1 MARKTQPAQRPGK
14 QGSVRTRP
22 AAQRRAAK
30 RVTARPKA
38 AASGRKRGGRAA
50 GASGTAPKVRVRMY
64 RQGLG
69 DCFLITFDVGGS
81 EKHMLIDCG
90 TLGATTTGVTLAKVV
105 QDIQTTTKKH
115 LHLLIATHEH
125 WDHVAAFDH
134 LQNQF
139 KAMTIDNVWMAW
151 TEDPADV
158 LAQKIRKTKEDLG
171 AALAEASRAMTS
183 PAASPESVARGEA
196 VASILGFFDDSSLG
210 AGKFS
215 QTVDDAM
222 EFVRTGI
229 GTKARYC
236 NPGDGPLEETWL
248 PGFRFFVLG
257 PPRDE
262 KALYNLGEHGSSELY
277 SLAAGLKAA
286 AQLFDSGKAPSTYV
300 QGSTVGEQSDF
311 ASALPFDVRFR
322 RESSAE
328 STKEMFAKTY
338 LAEKAGWRKVDE
350 DWMHVASDFALQL
363 DSATNNTSLALAI
376 ERIADGKVL
385 LFPADAQQGNWVS
398 WHDPAIQ
405 WTVKDGSTSRNV
417 KAANL
422 LSRTVFYKVG
432 HHSSHNATARA
443 KGLEL
448 MDQTKELTAF
458 IPVDRAVALKR
469 NPKGSWKMP
478 ALTLYRRLLEKCE
491 GRVARS
497 DIGWAAD
504 ATTAKD
510 ATTEKEFVG
519 MATAGEWTTWTKAQR
534 AATHVA
540 IASLYIDYLL
550 E

>member
-1 MARKTQPAQRPGK
+1 MAKKPP
-14 QGSVRTRP
+14 
-22 AAQRRAAK
+22 
-30 RVTARPKA
+30 ARPVNTRGAAPHKRAPARRRKA
-38 AASGRKRGGRAA
+38 AAV
-50 GASGTAPKVRVRMY
+50 PKVRVRMY

-90 TLGATTTGVTLAKVV
+90 TLGATTTGVKLAKVV
-105 QDIQTTTKKH
+105 EDIQTTTKKH
-115 LHLLIATHEH
+115 LDLLIATHEH

-134 LQNQF
+134 LQAEF

-151 TEDPADV
+151 TEDPTDT
-158 LAQKIRKTKEDLG
+158 LAQTIRKTKEDLG

-183 PAASPESVARGEA
+183 SSASAASVALGEA

-215 QTVDDAM
+215 ETVDDAM
-222 EFVRTGI
+222 EFVRTGVGI
-229 GTKARYC
+229 KARYC
-236 NPGDGPLEETWL
+236 NPGNPPFEETWL

-262 KALYNLGEHGSSELY
+262 KALYNLGDHGSSELY
-277 SLAAGLKAA
+277 SLAAGLKTG
-286 AQLFDSGKAPSTYV
+286 AQLFGSGKTPSAYV
-300 QGSTVGEQSDF
+300 RGCAVGEQNDF
-311 ASALPFDVRFR
+311 RAGLPFDGRFM
-322 RESSAE
+322 RETNAA
-328 STKEMFAKTY
+328 STRELFAKTY
-338 LAEKAGWRKVDE
+338 LADDASWRRVDE
-350 DWMHVASDFALQL
+350 DWLHVASDFALQL

-398 WHDPAIQ
+398 WHDAAMQ
-405 WTVKDGSTSRNV
+405 WTVKDGATSRTV
-417 KAANL
+417 KAADL

-432 HHSSHNATARA
+432 HHSSHNATAKG

-448 MDQTKELTAF
+448 MDQTKKITAF
-458 IPVDRAVALKR
+458 IPVDRAVALGR
-469 NPKGSWKMP
+469 NPKDSWQMP
-478 ALTLYRRLLEKCE
+478 ALALYRRLLEKCE

-510 ATTEKEFVG
+510 AATEKEFVG
-519 MATAGEWTTWTKAQR
+519 MATAAEWTTWGKAQQ
-534 AATHVA
+534 AATNVA
-540 IASLYIDYLL
+540 VGPLFIDYLL